1 MTCWQIETSHLREA
15 VEQALE
21 YRVMRINGSADLSPI
36 RLALRGTLPQPV
48 ISSRS
53 SNWTAFTV
61 EFYRSGNID
70 VVTQCA
76 YHTISVITGDDCE
89 LYQRRNGKELRARMH
104 AGDVIITPAG
114 APKQW
119 RHENEVEFIAVRMPP
134 SFLQRIIDEERGPN
148 RRRTELIDN
157 FQTRD
162 PHIEQL
168 VKRLLGESMTKAYA
182 SKTYAEA
189 LATELAVHLLR
200 NYCVTNRASAEHA
213 HGLPIYKLR
222 RATEFIEENLREDL
236 TLDRISEALA
246 MSPGHFAHAFK
257 TTTGM
262 APHHYVVQK
271 RIEHARSLLR
281 KTELPIAE
289 IAHRVGFPN
298 QSHFSFAFRRV
309 TGVTPRQFREN
320 G

>member
-1 MTCWQIETSHLREA
+1 MRVNGSSNIET
-15 VEQALE
+15 
-21 YRVMRINGSADLSPI
+21 I

-48 ISSRS
+48 VSSRP

-61 EFYRSGNID
+61 EFYRVRNID
-70 VVTQCA
+70 IVTQCS
-76 YHTISVITGDDCE
+76 YHTISVITSENCDLC
-89 LYQRRNGKELRARMH
+89 QRRNDRELRATMR

-114 APKQW
+114 PPKQW
-119 RHENEVEFIAVRMPP
+119 HHEGEVEYIVVRMAP
-134 SFLQRIIDEERGPN
+134 SFLQRIIDEEHGTSKHHPK
-148 RRRTELIDN
+148 LLDH

-168 VKRLLGESMTKAYA
+168 LQRLLAESTTKAYA
-182 SKTYAEA
+182 SNVYAEA

-200 NYCVTNRASAEHA
+200 NYCVTSRADADHDYV
-213 HGLPIYKLR
+213 LPIYKLR

-257 TTTGM
+257 TTTGL
-262 APHHYVVQK
+262 APHHYVVER
-271 RIEHARSLLR
+271 RIDRAKGLLR
-281 KTELPIAE
+281 ETELPIGE

-298 QSHFSFAFRRV
+298 QSHFSYAFHRA
-309 TGVTPRQFREN
+309 TGVTPRRFREHV
-320 G
+320 

>member
-1 MTCWQIETSHLREA
+1 M
-15 VEQALE
+15 
-21 YRVMRINGSADLSPI
+21 SPI

-61 EFYRSGNID
+61 EFYRSRNVD
-70 VVTQCA
+70 VVTQCS
-76 YHTISVITGDDCE
+76 YHTISVITSDTCDV
-89 LYQRRNGKELRARMH
+89 YQRRNGKELRATMR

-114 APKQW
+114 PPKHW
-119 RHENEVEFIAVRMPP
+119 RFQDEAEFIAVRMPP
-134 SFLQRIIDEERGPN
+134 SFLQRIIDEERSTAKRHTN
-148 RRRTELIDN
+148 LLDN

-162 PHIEQL
+162 AHIEQL
-168 VKRLLGESMTKAYA
+168 MKRLLGESMTKAYA

-189 LATELAVHLLR
+189 LATELGVHLLR
-200 NYCVTNRASAEHA
+200 NYCVTKGSVPDHT

-236 TLDRISEALA
+236 TLDRISEVLA

-257 TTTGM
+257 TTTGLP
-262 APHHYVVQK
+262 PHHYVVER
-271 RIEHARSLLR
+271 RIDRAKSLLR

-298 QSHFSFAFRRV
+298 QSHFSFAFRRA
-309 TGVTPRQFREN
+309 TGVTPRQFRSGN
-320 G
+320 

>member
-1 MTCWQIETSHLREA
+1 
-15 VEQALE
+15 
-21 YRVMRINGSADLSPI
+21 MRINGSTDLSPI

-61 EFYRSGNID
+61 EFYRSRNVD
-70 VVTQCA
+70 VVTQCSH
-76 YHTISVITGDDCE
+76 HTISVMTGDNCVV
-89 LYQRRNGKELRARMH
+89 YQRRNGKELHATMRA
-104 AGDVIITPAG
+104 GEVIITPAG
-114 APKQW
+114 PPKHW
-119 RHENEVEFIAVRMPP
+119 RFDDEAEFIAVRMPP
-134 SFLQRIIDEERGPN
+134 SFLQRIIDEEQGVTKRH
-148 RRRTELIDN
+148 TDLIDN

-200 NYCVTNRASAEHA
+200 NYCVTNRAAAEHA

-262 APHHYVVQK
+262 APHYYVVQK
-271 RIEHARSLLR
+271 RIDRARSLLR
-281 KTELPIAE
+281 KTDLPIAE

>member
-1 MTCWQIETSHLREA
+1 
-15 VEQALE
+15 
-21 YRVMRINGSADLSPI
+21 MRINGSSDLAPI

-53 SNWTAFTV
+53 STWTACTV
-61 EFYRSGNID
+61 EFYRSRDVD
-70 VVTQCA
+70 VVTQCSH
-76 YHTISVITGDDCE
+76 HTISVMTGDDCDV
-89 LYQRRNGKELRARMH
+89 YQRRNGKELRATMRP
-104 AGDVIITPAG
+104 GDVIITPAG
-114 APKQW
+114 PPKQW
-119 RHENEVEFIAVRMPP
+119 RFEDEAEFIALRMPP
-134 SFLQRIIDEERGPN
+134 SFLQRIIDEERGGTK
-148 RRRTELIDN
+148 RHTDLLDN

-200 NYCVTNRASAEHA
+200 NYCVTNRAVAEHA

-222 RATEFIEENLREDL
+222 RATEFIEENLRDDL
-236 TLDRISEALA
+236 TLDRLSEALA

-262 APHHYVVQK
+262 APHHYVVQR

-281 KTELPIAE
+281 NTDMPIAE